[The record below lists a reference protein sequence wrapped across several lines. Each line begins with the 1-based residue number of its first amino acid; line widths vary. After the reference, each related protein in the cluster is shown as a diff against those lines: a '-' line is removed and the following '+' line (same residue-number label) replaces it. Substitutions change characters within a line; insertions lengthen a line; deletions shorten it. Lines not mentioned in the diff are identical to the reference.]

1 MEEEVVEAEAEVVV
15 PVEEPVKATPTPKK
29 KGRPRKI
36 RPEETP
42 EAEKT
47 PEAADGAEQQV
58 EAMAAPET
66 PVTPSRR
73 GRKRKASAGAEEVS
87 PEKKVTIV
95 RTPEATF
102 TKRRRRGMTSK
113 TKKKLYS
120 MDVSMIIWKYL
131 WHHILTVHSLFVAM
145 GYGLHSQW

>member
-1 MEEEVVEAEAEVVV
+1 MVEAEAEVVV

-47 PEAADGAEQQV
+47 PEAADGAEQQG

-113 TKKKLYS
+113 TKFIFYGCLHDNLKISLASYIDCSFAICGDGLWSPFPMVEHKK
-120 MDVSMIIWKYL
+120 
-131 WHHILTVHSLFVAM
+131 
-145 GYGLHSQW
+145 Q